1 MSHQNAIGAISLDRL
16 SVHRAYAAG
25 KLSPTELIDEIYR
38 RIAAQGD
45 DHVWLHLVPHAEARR
60 RAAAL
65 EQHYARLP
73 KPALYGLPYGLKDN
87 IHVAGLPTTAG
98 CTALHAIA
106 SESATVV
113 NKLDAAG
120 AILIGKQ
127 NLDQFATGL
136 VGIRNPS
143 GYCRNAFDPDYIPGG
158 SSSGSAVAVAKGLV
172 SFSIGSDTGGSG
184 RVPAAL
190 NNIVGLKATPGLVS
204 NHGFLCNN
212 RTFDVAPVFALT
224 IPDAN
229 AVLEVITGHDPQDP
243 FSSSHRPL
251 PLPAALSGDT
261 FRFAVPEARQ
271 LEFFGDRLAETHY
284 EQALATLRKL
294 GGTPV
299 EIDFAPFIEASDTI
313 FKSPFIAERAITY
326 RPIADTHPAAIDPSV
341 LNAIQ
346 AAAKFSAEDT
356 FRSLYR
362 LTELR
367 HSVQATLAGIDV
379 LALPTAGTI
388 YRCAEVEADPVR
400 LNANMGYYT
409 YFANPLHL
417 SVVSVP
423 AGIRADGL
431 PFGLSLVAGPW
442 REKTLE
448 HLGQRFHLAIGGRLG
463 ATATALADI
472 Q

>member
-1 MSHQNAIGAISLDRL
+1 MPNTNSDSVISLDRHTL
-16 SVHRAYAAG
+16 QRAYAAG
-25 KLSPTELIDEIYR
+25 RLSPTELIDDIYR
-38 RIAAQGD
+38 RIATQGD
-45 DHVWLHLVPHAEARR
+45 DKVWLHLVPHAEARR
-60 RAAAL
+60 RAEVV
-65 EQHYARLP
+65 EQHYAHRP

-87 IHVAGLPTTAG
+87 IHVAGLPTSAG
-98 CTALHAIA
+98 CTALRTVA
-106 SESATVV
+106 SETATVV
-113 NKLDAAG
+113 KKLDAAG

-143 GYCRNAFDPDYIPGG
+143 GYCRNAFNPDYIPGG

-190 NNIVGLKATPGLVS
+190 NNIVGFKATPGLIS

-212 RTFDVAPVFALT
+212 RTFDVPPVFALT
-224 IPDAN
+224 VPDAT
-229 AVLEVITGHDPQDP
+229 AVLEVIAGHDRRDP
-243 FSSSHRPL
+243 FMSLCRPL
-251 PLPAALSGDT
+251 PLPTALREGS
-261 FRFAVPEARQ
+261 FRFAVPQDKQ
-271 LEFFGDRLAETHY
+271 LEFFGDAFAGKHY
-284 EQALATLRKL
+284 AQSLATLRTL

-299 EIDFAPFIEASDTI
+299 EIDFTPFLEASDTI
-313 FKSPFIAERAITY
+313 FNSPFIAERAITY
-326 RPIADTHPAAIDPSV
+326 RSITEDHPEAVHPAV
-341 LNAIQ
+341 LAAIQ
-346 AAAKFSAEDT
+346 AAGQFSAEDA

-367 HSVQATLAGIDV
+367 HNVHATLADIDV

-388 YRCAEVEADPVR
+388 YRCAAVEADPIR

-417 SVVSVP
+417 SAVSVP

-442 REKTLE
+442 RENVLE
-448 HLGQRFHLAIGGRLG
+448 HLGQRFHRAIDGRLG
-463 ATATALADI
+463 ATPTRLADSR
-472 Q
+472 

>member
-1 MSHQNAIGAISLDRL
+1 MPDITALSLDCNTL
-16 SVHRAYAAG
+16 FKAYSDKSV
-25 KLSPTELIDEIYR
+25 SPVEVIDEVYR

-45 DHVWLHLVPHAEARR
+45 DKVWLHLVPLEQARQ
-60 RAAAL
+60 RAAL
-65 EQHYARLP
+65 VERRYAGRQ

-87 IHVAGLPTTAG
+87 IHVAGLPTSAACAG
-98 CTALHAIA
+98 LCEVA
-106 SESATVV
+106 SESATIVG
-113 NKLDAAG
+113 KLDRAG

-143 GYCRNAFDPDYIPGG
+143 GYCRNALNADYIPGG

-204 NHGFLCNN
+204 NYGFLCNN

-224 IPDAN
+224 VPDAN
-229 AVLEVITGHDPQDP
+229 AVLEVIAGYDSLDP
-243 FSSSHRPL
+243 FSSRRRLL
-251 PLPAALSGDT
+251 PLSAAQRQGY
-261 FRFAVPEARQ
+261 FRFAVPRERQ
-271 LEFFGDRLAETHY
+271 LEFFGDRQAEFQY
-284 EQALATLRKL
+284 AQALATLRAL
-294 GGTPV
+294 GGIPV
-299 EIDFAPFIEASDTI
+299 EIDFSPFIEASNTI
-313 FKSPFIAERAITY
+313 FNSPFIVERAMTY
-326 RPIADTHPAAIDPSV
+326 GPIARLHPTAIHPAVQSALD
-341 LNAIQ
+341 A
-346 AAAKFSAEDT
+346 AEDYSAQDV

-362 LTELR
+362 LSELR
-367 HSVQATLAGIDV
+367 QIAHAMLAEV
-379 LALPTAGTI
+379 EFLALPTAGTI
-388 YRCAEVEADPVR
+388 YRCADVEADPIR

-423 AGIRADGL
+423 AGIRSDGL
-431 PFGLSLVAGPW
+431 AFGLSLVAGPW
-442 REKTLE
+442 REKTLH
-448 HLGQRFHLAIGGRLG
+448 HLGLRFHRATGGRLG
-463 ATATALADI
+463 ATGTSLESV